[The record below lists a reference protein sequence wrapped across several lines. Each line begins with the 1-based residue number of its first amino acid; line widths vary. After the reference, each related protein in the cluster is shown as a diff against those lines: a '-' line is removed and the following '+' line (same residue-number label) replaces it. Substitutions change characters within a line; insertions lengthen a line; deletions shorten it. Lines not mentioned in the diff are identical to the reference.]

1 MFNLFKNNTTEDFA
15 QFSNEE
21 ITEIT
26 KEEAKRAPKSGVV
39 PIKIE
44 AQPPFLY
51 PPFTQ
56 EEVDSFL
63 KKVNL
68 ATLNNIAP
76 TPYSVLNK
84 DVPAVKFLGWAEVST
99 KDDNQLG

>member
-44 AQPPFLY
+44 VL
-51 PPFTQ
+51 
-56 EEVDSFL
+56 
-63 KKVNL
+63 
-68 ATLNNIAP
+68 
-76 TPYSVLNK
+76 PYV
-84 DVPAVKFLGWAEVST
+84 
-99 KDDNQLG
+99 